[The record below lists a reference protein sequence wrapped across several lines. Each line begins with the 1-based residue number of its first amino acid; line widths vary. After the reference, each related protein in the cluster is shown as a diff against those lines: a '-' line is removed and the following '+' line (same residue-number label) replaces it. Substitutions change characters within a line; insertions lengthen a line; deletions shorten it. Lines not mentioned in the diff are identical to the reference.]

1 MNSDNKEPSRFKIIF
16 RSFQYRNY
24 RLFFFGQ
31 SISLIGTWI
40 QRIAIPWLVYHL
52 TGSAF
57 LLGVVGFAGQ
67 IPTFFIAPFAGVIT
81 DRLNR
86 YYILIGTQTAAMIQ
100 ATILTILY
108 FTGIIQVWHIVLLAA
123 FLGCIN
129 AFDVPSRQAFVIQM
143 VDNKEDLGNAIALN
157 SSMVNSARLLGPSIA
172 GILIA
177 LAGEGVCFLFNGFS
191 YFFVII
197 SLLMMRITPRKIKTS
212 QKHVITE
219 LKEGFSY
226 AFGFAPIK
234 YIILLLALVSLMGM
248 PYSILMPVFAK
259 VILHGDSHTFGFL
272 MGATGLGALSGALFL
287 ASRKG
292 VLGLGRIIPIAAA
305 TFGAGLI
312 TFSFSRFFLLSMILM
327 VITGMGMMLQ
337 LASSNTLLQTIVDD
351 DKRGRIMSFYT
362 MAFTGAMP
370 FGSFIAGSLANSIG
384 VPHTLLIGGTVCI
397 IGAAFFALKLPEL
410 RRFTRPLYIKL
421 GYIPEEVSEGI
432 QAASE
437 IPVPPKDL

>member
-1 MNSDNKEPSRFKIIF
+1 MEPDNKGPSGFKIIF
-16 RSFQYRNY
+16 RSFRYRNY
-24 RLFFFGQ
+24 RLFFVGQ

-40 QRIAIPWLVYHL
+40 QRIAIPWLVYQL

-67 IPTFFIAPFAGVIT
+67 IPIFIIAPFAGVIT

-86 YYILIGTQTAAMIQ
+86 YHILIATQTAAMIQ
-100 ATILTILY
+100 AMILTVLY
-108 FTGIIQVWHIVLLAA
+108 FTGIIQVWHIVLLAI

-143 VDNKEDLGNAIALN
+143 VDDKEDLGNAIALN

-177 LAGEGVCFLFNGFS
+177 LAGEGVCFLFNGIS

-197 SLLMMRITPRKIKTS
+197 SLLLMRVTPRKIKS
-212 QKHVITE
+212 QKKHVLRE
-219 LKEGFSY
+219 FQEGFSY
-226 AFGFAPIK
+226 AFRFTPIK
-234 YIILLLALVSLMGM
+234 YIILLLGLVSLVGM

-272 MGATGLGALSGALFL
+272 MGATGLGALSGALYL
-287 ASRKG
+287 ASRKN
-292 VLGLGRIIPIAAA
+292 VLGLGRIIPFAAA
-305 TFGAGLI
+305 TFGVGLI
-312 TFSFSRFFLLSMILM
+312 TFSFSRFFLISMVLM

-362 MAFTGAMP
+362 MAFSGTMP
-370 FGSFIAGSLANSIG
+370 FGSFLAGILANTIG
-384 VPHTLLIGGTVCI
+384 APNTILIGGTICI
-397 IGAAFFALKLPEL
+397 IGAIIFSLKLPEL
-410 RRFTRPLYIKL
+410 RKIIRPMYVKL
-421 GYIPEEVSEGI
+421 GYIP
-432 QAASE
+432 Q
-437 IPVPPKDL
+437 